1 MIILPMGL
9 KAKTQKVP
17 VTTLLLAVITVAVSL
32 FFWGFP
38 HAYSVFV
45 SNEVSQLNYELE
57 YRSSALAKCHG
68 HLEPKHCAS
77 ISKILSQD
85 SPRNFSQVQSEVNQA
100 LPASVPQDKV
110 MEILKFLSD
119 KFPPI
124 LESPQL
130 ASLKV
135 QRDQVFEQYQKAEQV
150 LTASHVTLTSLLKAQ
165 FTHDGF
171 FHLFFN
177 LIFLFG
183 FAAFV
188 EQRIGSL
195 GFLAVYLIS
204 GFTGLLLQTAFS
216 NWEHGHILGASA
228 NIFGVAGAFTAL
240 FFRHKMNLLFS
251 AFFVLFRK
259 VELNALAYVAFFVLV
274 TEVTGLLETGLGGVA
289 HWAHMGGF
297 VSGALIA
304 TSVSWKQKI
313 PHPLAFPY
321 EMRLLEKARK
331 FPGERESINILLWL
345 LSQNPANHLA
355 LEELL
360 KSSQVRALPWSD
372 WNEHQQKVFSD
383 SLTELETLKHQ
394 LPKGT
399 WEKLVREIPESWPR
413 ATGPISA
420 EAAS

>member
-1 MIILPMGL
+1 MGL
-9 KAKTQKVP
+9 KAKTHKVP
-17 VTTLLLAVITVAVSL
+17 VTTLLLAVLTVAVSL
-32 FFWGFP
+32 FYWGFP

-57 YRSSALAKCHG
+57 YRSSALSKCSG
-68 HLEPKHCAS
+68 HLEPEHCAS
-77 ISKILSQD
+77 IGEILSED
-85 SPRNFSQVQSEVNQA
+85 SARNFSQIQSEVNQI
-100 LPASVPQDKV
+100 LPANVSEKKV

-119 KFPPI
+119 KFPPA

-130 ASLKV
+130 TSLKV

-150 LTASHVTLTSLLKAQ
+150 LTASHVTLPSLLKAQ

-204 GFTGLLLQTAFS
+204 GFTGLVLQTAFS

-251 AFFVLFRK
+251 AFFVLFRR
-259 VELNALAYVAFFVLV
+259 VELNALAYVGFFVLV
-274 TEVTGLLETGLGGVA
+274 TEVTGLLETGVGGVA

-297 VSGALIA
+297 ASGALIA
-304 TSVSWKQKI
+304 ASMSWKRKI
-313 PHPLAFPY
+313 PYPLAFPY
-321 EMRLLEKARK
+321 EMQLLEKARK
-331 FPGERESINILLWL
+331 FPEEKESINVLLWL

-360 KSSQVRALPWSD
+360 SSSQVRALAWSD
-372 WNEHQQKVFSD
+372 WNEHQQKLFSEA
-383 SLTELETLKHQ
+383 LIELESMKHQ
-394 LPKGT
+394 LPEGA
-399 WEKLVREIPESWPR
+399 WERLLSEIPESWPQ
-413 ATGPISA
+413 APEPIPE

>member
-1 MIILPMGL
+1 MGL
-9 KAKTQKVP
+9 KAKTHKVP
-17 VTTLLLAVITVAVSL
+17 VTTLLLAVITVAISL
-32 FFWGFP
+32 YFWGFP

-45 SNEVSQLNYELE
+45 SNEVSQLNYEKE
-57 YRSSALAKCHG
+57 YRSSALAKCQG
-68 HLEPKHCAS
+68 HLEPEFCVN
-77 ISKILSQD
+77 ISEILAQD

-100 LPASVPQDKV
+100 LPANVSQEKV

-119 KFPPI
+119 KFPPA
-124 LESPQL
+124 LETPQL

-135 QRDQVFEQYQKAEQV
+135 QRDLVFEQYHKAEQV
-150 LTASHVTLTSLLKAQ
+150 LTASHVTWASLLKAQ

-195 GFLAVYLIS
+195 GFLAVYLTS

-259 VELNALAYVAFFVLV
+259 VELNALVYVGFFVLV
-274 TEVTGLLETGLGGVA
+274 TEVTGLLETGVGGVA

-304 TSVSWKQKI
+304 ASMSWKQKI

-321 EMRLLEKARK
+321 EMQMLEKARQ
-331 FPGERESINILLWL
+331 FPGEKESINVLLWL

-383 SLTELETLKHQ
+383 SLSELEILKHQ
-394 LPKGT
+394 LPQGT
-399 WEKLVREIPESWPR
+399 WERLLSEIPPSWPQS
-413 ATGPISA
+413 PEQIPA
-420 EAAS
+420 EAA